1 MRRVIREYYGELK
14 KIDLEAM
21 IIIAYAAFVLL
32 FSMFMKRT
40 SFVLPRDLF
49 IERLLV
55 VGTLYGLTPFVL
67 YIAFRRAP
75 ADYGISVGEP
85 KKWLVDVIVLY
96 LIFLVILFVAFKF
109 TDLRHV
115 YPLYR
120 KARHSYSF
128 FFCLQLAQLWYML
141 GWEFFFR
148 GFMLFG
154 LERSFGRLTV
164 MVQALAFALAH
175 YRKPQLEAYGAVL
188 AGMILGILALRAR
201 SFLPCVV
208 LHYMIVLTADI
219 LGLLM

>member
-1 MRRVIREYYGELK
+1 MRRVIREYYAELK
-14 KIDLEAM
+14 RLDLEAM
-21 IIIAYAAFVLL
+21 VIIAYAAFVLL

-40 SFVLPRDLF
+40 SFMLPRDPF

-55 VGTLYGLTPFVL
+55 VGTLYGLAPFVL
-67 YIAFRRAP
+67 CIAFRRAP
-75 ADYGISVGEP
+75 RDYGMGLGQP
-85 KKWLVDVIVLY
+85 KKWLVDVVVFY
-96 LIFLVILFVAFKF
+96 LIFLVILVVAFKF

-120 KARHSYSF
+120 KAHHDYRF
-128 FFCLQLAQLWYML
+128 FLYLQLAQIWYML

-175 YRKPQLEAYGAVL
+175 YKKPHLEAYGAVL
-188 AGMILGILALRAR
+188 AGMILGVLALRAR

-219 LGLLM
+219 LGLLL